1 MLSKK
6 QNKKQK
12 NSQLRVERLKESGY
26 TSWNRQYPIAP
37 RTRTW
42 LRYAEAITGLGG
54 APTQF
59 DYQFRLNS
67 LFDPNFTGAG
77 HQPRGFDQLAALY
90 GRYRVYRA
98 RVRVI
103 MQLEQSGIANV
114 VGTIFASN
122 SSNGSAAFNDSC
134 EQPFSSTSG
143 LSEYQMADLKLNVD
157 LAKVNGKTWEAYASD
172 DTTQADVA
180 SNPTEIINL
189 HVTAAS
195 PSASAITVSI
205 SVIIDYDVEFSDI
218 KQLASS

>member
-1 MLSKK
+1 M
-6 QNKKQK
+6 
-12 NSQLRVERLKESGY
+12 
-26 TSWNRQYPIAP
+26 
-37 RTRTW
+37 RTW

-54 APTQF
+54 APTVF

-98 RVRVI
+98 RARVI
-103 MQLEQSGIANV
+103 YQLEQSGIANV
-114 VGTIFASN
+114 VATIFASN
-122 SSNGSAAFNDSC
+122 SSSSSAAYNDAA
-134 EQPFSSTSG
+134 EQPFSSTRG
-143 LSEYQMADLKLNVD
+143 LSEYEHADIRLNVD

-172 DTTQADVA
+172 DTTQADVG
-180 SNPTEIINL
+180 SSPTEIINL

-195 PSASAITVSI
+195 PSASSITVSI
-205 SVIIDYDVEFSDI
+205 SVILDYDVEFSDL